1 MWAGRIE
8 TATTPP
14 SHKNRAI
21 ERLKVLFDIPSLA
34 GSQGLA
40 TMQTGLAI
48 TSKDQALGISKTTR
62 RAMPWL
68 FGHGVPP
75 PVGSSPGIIA
85 RFDVIA
91 RQPGGAHPWLSNYY
105 IGALSG
111 LCVAVSAA

>member
-8 TATTPP
+8 TAATPAGY
-14 SHKNRAI
+14 KNGAI
-21 ERLKVLFDIPSLA
+21 EGLNVLFDVPRLA
-34 GSQGLA
+34 GGQGLA

-48 TSKDQALGISKTTR
+48 TSKDQALGISKATG

-91 RQPGGAHPWLSNYY
+91 RQPGGAHGNS
-105 IGALSG
+105 
-111 LCVAVSAA
+111 